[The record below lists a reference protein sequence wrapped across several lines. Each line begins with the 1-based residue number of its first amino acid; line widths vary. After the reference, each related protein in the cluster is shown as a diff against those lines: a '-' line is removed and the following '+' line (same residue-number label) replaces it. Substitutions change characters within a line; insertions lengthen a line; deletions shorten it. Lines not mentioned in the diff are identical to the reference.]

1 MKLTAISFSQAD
13 NSLQTR
19 GLTLLD
25 HYLKFDSLYSMQD
38 FSIPLCYSNKPDGE
52 VPESVLKLDSV
63 LLQAEALV
71 FAISEAGGHY
81 CAAFKNVVDWL
92 IVKHKFN
99 SQLGNGYSLSQKPV
113 YIVTFT
119 PTYKDSGHRHFSM
132 TRTLL
137 IEKFGA
143 NVRKCQVFNQC
154 WDHVTPQNY
163 QFVETFCL
171 EVLQD
176 LSTVAAEPK
185 SSVGASSNYDTQKW
199 LQQYEQWDQKWKT
212 L

>member
-1 MKLTAISFSQAD
+1 MKLTAISFSHAG

-25 HYLKFDSLYSMQD
+25 HFLHFESIYSMQD

-63 LLQAEALV
+63 LLSADALV

-81 CAAFKNVVDWL
+81 CAAFKNIVDWL

-99 SQLGNGYSLSQKPV
+99 SHLGHGYSLSQKPV

-137 IEKFGA
+137 LEKFGA
-143 NVRKCQVFNQC
+143 DVRKCHVFNHC

-163 QFVETFCL
+163 QFVQTFCMDVL
-171 EVLQD
+171 HDLKEVAIE
-176 LSTVAAEPK
+176 TRRPAVVP
-185 SSVGASSNYDTQKW
+185 SNYDTQKW

>member
-1 MKLTAISFSQAD
+1 MKLTAISFSQAG

-25 HYLKFDSLYSMQD
+25 HFLNFESAYCMQD
-38 FSIPLCYSNKPDGE
+38 FAIPLCYSNKPDGQ

-63 LLQAEALV
+63 LLEAEALV

-92 IVKHKFN
+92 IVKNQFN

-137 IEKFGA
+137 LEKFGA
-143 NVRKCQVFNQC
+143 NVRKCHVFNQC
-154 WDHVTPQNY
+154 WDHVTPKNY
-163 QFVETFCL
+163 QFVETFCQ

-176 LSTVAAEPK
+176 LITVAAEPK
-185 SSVGASSNYDTQKW
+185 SSLNASSNYDTQKW
-199 LQQYEQWDQKWKT
+199 LQQYEQWDHKWKT